1 MYLIFK
7 LCNRTDN
14 SYLPYLDGENVS
26 RYQLSWNGEYIKY
39 GDNLAAMREAKLFKN
54 PRILVRQIPSKSE
67 YAIEA
72 VYTNDQFI
80 NDRNSMII
88 TNINVNAYYLLGI
101 INSRL
106 ISLWFLMRYDK
117 FQRRLFPQ
125 FKVNELGHFPI
136 PSTSIENQEKIGR
149 LVKELMSETNKDIAS
164 AFEIENLNRSID
176 ECVMDLYK
184 LSEGEKQIVRE
195 FEI

>member
-1 MYLIFK
+1 MIFK

>member
-149 LVKELMSETNKDIAS
+149 LEKELMSETNKDIAS